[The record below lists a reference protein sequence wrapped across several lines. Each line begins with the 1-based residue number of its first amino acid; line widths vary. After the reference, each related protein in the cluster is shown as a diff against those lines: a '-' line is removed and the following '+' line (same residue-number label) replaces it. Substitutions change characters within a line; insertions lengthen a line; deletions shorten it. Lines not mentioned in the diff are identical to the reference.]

1 MPLKYLIHTCPQNV
15 FFIGT
20 HSMLR
25 PVARCSQ
32 FQGTRSFHLVH
43 NLFTRDQI
51 EATRQLNSLSRKI
64 YPSADH
70 ISVALFYDDS
80 GQVATMTLTEV
91 LQRVRLK
98 PYSFLAQEEP
108 EIYRIKTYIK
118 REPAEPIRSHKINH
132 KPWKR
137 AGRGK
142 ESHLTTACTPQFL
155 RHVLG
160 NSCKYLLEGSRME
173 FHLHQES
180 KDKQNRTTDWALTHC
195 LHLRPDSILAA
206 MPEGT
211 RIFAQPAT
219 TDLSHKTRL
228 SKNYPMA
235 LSQVM
240 WAMEN
245 VDALRRAHNGTSQ
258 RILDRAAWPERASPK
273 EETSDEETSD
283 VAVPTSA

>member
-1 MPLKYLIHTCPQNV
+1 MSSNLSISMP
-15 FFIGT
+15 
-20 HSMLR
+20 SMLR
-25 PVARCSQ
+25 PVARGSR

-43 NLFTRDQI
+43 NLFTKDQR
-51 EATRQLNSLSRKI
+51 EATRQLDSVRRKI
-64 YPSADH
+64 HPSADH
-70 ISVALFYDDS
+70 MSLTLFDDES
-80 GQVATMTLTEV
+80 GQVATTTLTEA

-98 PYSFLAQEEP
+98 PLSYLAQEEP
-108 EIYRIKTYIK
+108 GIYRIKTYLK
-118 REPAEPIRSHKINH
+118 REPAEPIRSAKVSY

-142 ESHLTTACTPQFL
+142 EAHLTTECTAQFL

-173 FHLHQES
+173 FHLHQQAG
-180 KDKQNRTTDWALTHC
+180 DKQNRTTDWALAHC

-219 TDLSHKTRL
+219 TDLSFKTRI
-228 SKNYPMA
+228 SKNYKMA

-245 VDALRRAHNGTSQ
+245 VEALTRAHTGTSKH
-258 RILDRAAWPERASPK
+258 ILDRAAWPEP
-273 EETSDEETSD
+273 TSSKEETSD
-283 VAVPTSA
+283 VARPTTS

>member
-1 MPLKYLIHTCPQNV
+1 
-15 FFIGT
+15 
-20 HSMLR
+20 MLH
-25 PVARCSQ
+25 PVARCSRYQ
-32 FQGTRSFHLVH
+32 DTRSFHLVH
-43 NLFTRDQI
+43 NLFTRDRI
-51 EATRQLNSLSRKI
+51 EANRQLDSLTKKI
-64 YPSADH
+64 YPSADDM
-70 ISVALFYDDS
+70 SLALYDDES
-80 GQVATMTLTEV
+80 GQVATTTLTEA

-108 EIYRIKTYIK
+108 GIYRIRTYIK
-118 REPAEPIRSHKINH
+118 REPGEPIRSAKISH

-142 ESHLTTACTPQFL
+142 ESHLTTSCSPQFL

-173 FHLHQES
+173 FHLHQEK
-180 KDKQNRTTDWALTHC
+180 KDKQKRTTDWALTHC

-211 RIFAQPAT
+211 RIFAEPAT
-219 TDLSHKTRL
+219 TDLSFKRRI
-228 SKNYPMA
+228 SKNYEMA

-245 VDALRRAHNGTSQ
+245 AGALARAHNGTPQ
-258 RILDRAAWPERASPK
+258 HILDRAAWPERTNSK
-273 EETSDEETSD
+273 EKTLD
-283 VAVPTSA
+283 VAMPASA